1 MSEGKRRI
9 DRIMDPHF
17 TEGLEGL
24 DIDEVRRRRD
34 ETRAELDNLSMLRRY
49 VQVRAEILRGELER
63 RHAGGAEADNS
74 LVEHLAEIMTQEGQ
88 YERLSR
94 GGAIRLTVPD
104 DEMLLARRRVERLVA
119 EQGITDPTELS
130 DEELETAARELTA
143 EERAVSDDR
152 TAAIEVLT
160 ALQDELKRRFKD
172 DPTAAI
178 VS

>member
-9 DRIMDPHF
+9 DKIMDPEY
-17 TEGLEGL
+17 TRALEEL

-34 ETRAELDNLSMLRRY
+34 DTRAELDHLSMLRRY
-49 VQVRAEILRGELER
+49 VQVRAEILKGELDR
-63 RHAGGAEADNS
+63 RSGGGVATDES
-74 LVEHLAEIMTQEGQ
+74 LVDHLAEIMTQEGQ

-119 EQGITDPTELS
+119 EQGVTDPTELS
-130 DEELETAARELTA
+130 DDDLATAAKELAA
-143 EERAVSDDR
+143 EERTVSDDR
-152 TAAIEVLT
+152 AAAIEVLT
-160 ALQDELKRRFKD
+160 ALQEELKRRFKE

-178 VS
+178 VG